1 MNIQSFQSVASQYK
15 VVFFDAFGVLRNYQ
29 GLIEGVEATMHF
41 LRERDIGF
49 YVLTNDASR
58 PPADLAERFQRLG
71 LSDVTPNKIISSG
84 MLAYEYLR
92 YKVKQG
98 TVAYLGTPESV
109 HYLQGLGLDTL
120 SVRDMRPEQ
129 ADEIAALV
137 FLDDEGFDWSSDL
150 NKVLN
155 LLRQRNVP
163 VVVAN
168 SDRTYPVSPG
178 RVAIAVG
185 ALADLLEGLTGKR
198 FLRFG
203 KPDAQMFIFAYEHVQ
218 LRHPVDKSNILMVGD
233 TLETDI
239 LGGNKFGL
247 DTVLVLS
254 GNTLP
259 SRAEQ
264 AMLTTGITP
273 TYVCESVAPRGGK
286 EKADGGWQK
295 VG

>member
-1 MNIQSFQSVASQYK
+1 MTLQSFQSVAANYK
-15 VVFFDAFGVLRNYQ
+15 VVFFDAFGVLRDYR
-29 GLIEGVEATMHF
+29 GLIEGVGETMNF
-41 LRERDIGF
+41 LRAQDIGF

-58 PPADLAERFQRLG
+58 SPAELAERFQRVG
-71 LSDVTPNKIISSG
+71 LSDITADKIISSG

-109 HYLQGLGLDTL
+109 HYLRSPGLRTL
-120 SVRDMRPEQ
+120 SVRAMQPEQ
-129 ADEIAALV
+129 AEDIEALV
-137 FLDDEGFDWSSDL
+137 FLDDEGFDWNSDL

-155 LLRQRNVP
+155 LLRQRNIP

-168 SDRTYPVSPG
+168 SDHTYPVSPG
-178 RVAIAVG
+178 QVAIAIG
-185 ALADLLEGLTGKR
+185 ALADMLEGLTGKQ

-203 KPDAQMFIFAYEHVQ
+203 KPDAQMFTFAYEHVQ
-218 LRHPVDKSNILMVGD
+218 PVHPVDKSDILMVGD

-239 LGGNKFGL
+239 IGGNKFGL

-254 GNTLP
+254 GNTPPHL
-259 SRAEQ
+259 AEQ

-273 TYVCESVAPRGGK
+273 TYVCDSVKG
-286 EKADGGWQK
+286 
-295 VG
+295 

>member
-1 MNIQSFQSVASQYK
+1 MTIQSFQSIVTNYK
-15 VVFFDAFGVLRNYQ
+15 VVFFDAFGVLKNYR
-29 GLIEGVEATMHF
+29 GIIEGVAATMSF
-41 LRERDIGF
+41 LRERGIGF

-58 PPADLAERFQRLG
+58 PPADLAERFQRAG
-71 LSDVTPNKIISSG
+71 LPDVTPDKIISSG

-109 HYLQGLGLDTL
+109 HYLRGSGLDTL
-120 SVRDMRPEQ
+120 SVRDLSPEQ
-129 ADEIAALV
+129 ADAVEALV

-150 NKVLN
+150 NRVLN
-155 LLRQRNVP
+155 LLRRRNVP

-168 SDRTYPVSPG
+168 SDRTYPVASG
-178 RVAIAVG
+178 QVAIAIG

-203 KPDAQMFIFAYEHVQ
+203 KPDAQMFTFAYEHVQ
-218 LRHPVDKSNILMVGD
+218 PVHPVDKSDILMVGD

-259 SRAEQ
+259 HLAEQ
-264 AMLTTGITP
+264 AILTTGITP
-273 TYVCESVAPRGGK
+273 TYVCESVK
-286 EKADGGWQK
+286 D
-295 VG
+295 

>member
-29 GLIEGVEATMHF
+29 GLIEGVEATMRF
-41 LRERDIGF
+41 LREQDIGF
-49 YVLTNDASR
+49 YILTNDASR

-71 LSDVTPNKIISSG
+71 LSGVTPNKIISSG

-129 ADEIAALV
+129 ADESAALV

-273 TYVCESVAPRGGK
+273 TYVCESVASF
-286 EKADGGWQK
+286 
-295 VG
+295 

>member
-1 MNIQSFQSVASQYK
+1 MTLPSFQSVARQYQ
-15 VVFFDAFGVLRNYQ
+15 VIFFDAFGVLRDYQ
-29 GLIEGVEATMHF
+29 GLIEGVDATMHF
-41 LRERDIGF
+41 LRERGIHY

-58 PPADLAERFQRLG
+58 PPADLAERFQHLG
-71 LSDVTPNKIISSG
+71 LSSITADTIISSG

-109 HYLQGLGLDTL
+109 HYLQGLGLTTL
-120 SVRDMRPEQ
+120 SISDLSPEQ
-129 ADEIAALV
+129 TDEVEALV
-137 FLDDEGFDWSSDL
+137 FLDDEGFDWSRDL
-150 NKVLN
+150 NQVLN

-185 ALADLLEGLTGKR
+185 ALADLLESLTGKR

-203 KPDAQMFIFAYEHVQ
+203 KPDAQMFTFAYDHVR
-218 LRHPVDKSNILMVGD
+218 LTHSVDKSDILMVGD

-273 TYVCESVAPRGGK
+273 THVCESVALRGG
-286 EKADGGWQK
+286 A
-295 VG
+295 